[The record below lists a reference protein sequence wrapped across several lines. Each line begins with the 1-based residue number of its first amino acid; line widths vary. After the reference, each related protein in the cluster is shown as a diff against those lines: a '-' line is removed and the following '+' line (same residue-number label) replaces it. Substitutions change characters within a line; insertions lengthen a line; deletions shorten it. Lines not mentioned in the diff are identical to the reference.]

1 MGSYLPLVG
10 LSLRKHKKEKHIL
23 NLLSCMSRPVVDRQ
37 AEDDGH
43 GGGQRQA
50 VILEDCADH
59 IHGHN
64 LSVLTVRVNT
74 EIISRGLFS
83 LKC

>member
-1 MGSYLPLVG
+1 ML
-10 LSLRKHKKEKHIL
+10 
-23 NLLSCMSRPVVDRQ
+23 DRQ

-50 VILEDCADH
+50 VILEDYAGH

-74 EIISRGLFS
+74 EIISRFFFS
-83 LKC
+83 LNC

>member
-1 MGSYLPLVG
+1 MESYLPHVG
-10 LSLRKHKKEKHIL
+10 LSLRKHKKEIHIL
-23 NLLSCMSRPVVDRQ
+23 NLLSCMSHPVLDRQ

-50 VILEDCADH
+50 VILEDYAVH

-74 EIISRGLFS
+74 EMISSCFF
-83 LKC
+83 